1 MAGDLLTRLR
11 LANYKVR
18 TGQAHVPFTQLEARS
33 LPGRRN
39 STPLPTFQVQQ
50 PSSPSASQTRTTE
63 TNEGAEDAT
72 GQQPLLASKPQ
83 TQTVTAPVDRRNES
97 NDAQLLGA
105 STYRN
110 AGREEPTLP
119 PLLTSGKP
127 TPLRPTAGG
136 EAEKL
141 PSSVRRGGAASS
153 LLRLAKGDD

>member
-1 MAGDLLTRLR
+1 MTRLR

-33 LPGRRN
+33 LPGLRS

-50 PSSPSASQTRTTE
+50 PSPPSASQTRTTE
-63 TNEGAEDAT
+63 INEGAEDAP
-72 GQQPLLASKPQ
+72 GQQQLLASKPQ
-83 TQTVTAPVDRRNES
+83 TRTATAPIDRRNES

-119 PLLTSGKP
+119 PLLTAGKP
-127 TPLRPTAGG
+127 TSLKPTTGG
-136 EAEKL
+136 EEEKL
-141 PSSVRRGGAASS
+141 TSSVQRGGAASS